1 MITELNFQSCWKRT
15 KFGTQTKH
23 SLSRQRKSY
32 SSASKTK
39 ERNCSEW
46 PRTEIDFQNGVCLNT
61 QRESISNKREKHS
74 STDSKYYAGSQTN
87 SRNFL
92 KFQLSESLQLIIVW
106 SGLNS
111 QINDIN
117 LIMRKYS
124 NSILLQLITVSE
136 TRYQQ

>member
-23 SLSRQRKSY
+23 SLSRQRKRY

-39 ERNCSEW
+39 ERNCKEW
-46 PRTEIDFQNGVCLNT
+46 PRTEMDFQNGVCLNT

-87 SRNFL
+87 TRRNSRNFL
-92 KFQLSESLQLIIVW
+92 KFQLSESLQLLSFGVVK
-106 SGLNS
+106 LVN
-111 QINDIN
+111 
-117 LIMRKYS
+117 K
-124 NSILLQLITVSE
+124 
-136 TRYQQ
+136 